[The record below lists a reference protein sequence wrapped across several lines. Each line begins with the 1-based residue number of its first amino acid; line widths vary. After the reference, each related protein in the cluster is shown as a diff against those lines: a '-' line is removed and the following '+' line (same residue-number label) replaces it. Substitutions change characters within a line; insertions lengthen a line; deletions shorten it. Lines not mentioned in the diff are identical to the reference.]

1 MALRNGDVPGTG
13 VGILRLAVK
22 DYVGGGGMAPLRVIL
37 SKRQRAKDLPRARS
51 GVPESRSAVCR
62 HGGSFAWRLRM
73 TVRGVMALREGEVP
87 GLWHGGA
94 GHQASRPCY
103 TASPVSAHGVRVRRS
118 GLVERMSANFRSR
131 RHPLISFSRA
141 IASSGAPK
149 VS

>member
-22 DYVGGGGMAPLRVIL
+22 DYVGGGGMTPGPPVRVIL

-73 TVRGVMALREGEVP
+73 TVEEAWRSVRAKCQAFGMGEQ
-87 GLWHGGA
+87 GI
-94 GHQASRPCY
+94 RP
-103 TASPVSAHGVRVRRS
+103 
-118 GLVERMSANFRSR
+118 
-131 RHPLISFSRA
+131 
-141 IASSGAPK
+141 
-149 VS
+149 